1 MNSRLSKENPRK
13 HSCKDPSKTLEPQT
27 LTQIQ
32 ADKMLS
38 SKGKGRY
45 LSTRL
50 EDSFENESGCLWE
63 MPQPHN

>member
-13 HSCKDPSKTLEPQT
+13 HSCKDPSKTLEPQM
-27 LTQIQ
+27 LTQIH

-50 EDSFENESGCLWE
+50 EDSFENESGCLWG